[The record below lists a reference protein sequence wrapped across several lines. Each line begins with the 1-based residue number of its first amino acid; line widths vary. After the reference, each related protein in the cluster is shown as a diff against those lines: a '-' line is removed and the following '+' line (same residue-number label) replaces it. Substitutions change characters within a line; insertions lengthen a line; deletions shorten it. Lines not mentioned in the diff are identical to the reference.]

1 MTELPDSRAATEAE
15 RKRIL
20 RNRNV
25 VLAVILVGF
34 VILTFAIS
42 IAKMG

>member
-1 MTELPDSRAATEAE
+1 MTELPESAPQSEAE

-20 RNRNV
+20 RNRNI
-25 VLAVILVGF
+25 VLAVILAGF